1 MMAEYPSAI
10 LQGAR
15 ESAATPST
23 FPSGTN
29 TPSFDSAP
37 IETQLRDLGFRPAHV
52 TSCINALSAAH
63 DRMHHGS
70 TINDPL
76 TLSLSILSPFEAAI
90 EWLLVHLPEDD
101 LPRSYR
107 PPSNTADFVSGAAS
121 ENVGKQGLVKG
132 WIIDKLVKKAGF
144 PRKVVEEVTVDDAR
158 ETMAL
163 DALGYR
169 LCGWDYEP
177 CPACEDAA
185 ARDAAREEELMVL
198 RSVLDDR
205 ISVKEGQIVIR
216 VDHDG
221 CDDKLELNVVFSQE
235 SCYPS
240 AGHDH
245 PPSFFLTSTTLPAYL
260 KLHLHRRLLE
270 RFRDPE
276 RPDLADMLVS
286 GAGGAIYAMVEAL
299 EEDLPA
305 VIDSPPDIAS
315 VTEHLQPRAAL
326 EPIAESTRKGATA
339 PKRQRTARAPRPP
352 TEADHLRVSQ
362 AHERM
367 KASAAYAG
375 MLAARSRLP
384 AWQERDRVNQL
395 LASNRVLIVVGETGC
410 GKSTQVPQFILD
422 HAVAQGQGAST
433 SILVTQPRRV
443 SAMGLATRVAEERME
458 NLDRDVQ
465 SVGYVIRGE
474 SKVKPG
480 VTRLTF
486 ATTGVVLR
494 RLSAGGDANLEGISH
509 IIVDEVHERS
519 VDGDFLLLQLKELL
533 QRNKTIKVILMSAT
547 INQQTFVDYFGGVPT
562 LEIPGYTHPVQDLYL
577 EDYVS
582 NLDYR
587 PEQTRFKVKQNE
599 DQKVALRQ
607 SLEKLNLSDAA
618 RNAVEA
624 VSTSTQISFDLI
636 GSIVRHIHMTSQK
649 DDEGVLVFL
658 PGVAEIKMTMDS
670 IRGRCGSDVAI
681 LPLHANLS
689 NDDQKRVFAPTKQRK
704 VVVATN
710 VAETSI
716 TIPDIVYV
724 IDAGKVKETQYEAE
738 TGLSKLVEVW
748 ASRAACRQRRGR
760 AGRTKPGVCYK
771 LFTRRIEEQHQARF
785 AVPEILRTPLEALF
799 LQIKAMDQDADVK
812 AYLRRAIDPPKM
824 EALDSAWRTLIDL
837 GAVEGEEAT
846 SRLTALG
853 RHMSQL
859 PVDLRLAKMLV
870 LGCIFRA
877 LEPALTIAALL
888 SSKPFFSAPMERR
901 EEARKARE
909 KFAWGKSDILLN
921 LRAFDAV
928 ADQPGWSSRRSFC
941 EEHFINFSAFRDVA
955 SLRQD
960 FADALQELG
969 YLGRGKGA
977 RDALNGNASNEN
989 LIKGILVGAFY
1000 PRVVTI
1006 RPPGTKFE
1014 KVQSGSVA
1022 KDHEAKEVRFFD
1034 ETGRVFIVSL
1044 AARGPNPSQPLLMAA
1059 RLISTRAPSSSPRPT
1074 SSWATSPTFT
1084 RPSRPSRSYLT
1095 RPRCHSLPCCSLV
1108 ALSRS
1113 ITLPVD

>member
-1 MMAEYPSAI
+1 MAEYPSAI

-29 TPSFDSAP
+29 TPAAFDSAS
-37 IETQLRDLGFRPAHV
+37 IEHQLRDLGFRPAHV

-63 DRMHHGS
+63 DRMHHRGS
-70 TINDPL
+70 SGTINDPL

-107 PPSNTADFVSGAAS
+107 PASNTADFVSGVTS

-132 WIIDKLVKKAGF
+132 WVVDKLVKQAGF
-144 PRKVVEEVTVDDAR
+144 PRKVVEEVTAEDAR
-158 ETMAL
+158 ETIAL

-169 LCGWDYEP
+169 LCGWEYAA
-177 CPACEDAA
+177 CPGCEDVT

-198 RSVLDDR
+198 KSVLDDR
-205 ISVKEGQIVIR
+205 ISHNGDQVVIR
-216 VDHDG
+216 INHDTG
-221 CDDKLELNVVFSQE
+221 HDSLELNILLSSE

-240 AGHDH
+240 EGHDDH
-245 PPSFFLTSTTLPAYL
+245 PPSFYLTSSTLPAYL

-276 RPDLADMLVS
+276 RPDLAEALAS
-286 GAGGAIYAMVEAL
+286 GAGGAIFAMVEVL

-315 VTEHLQPRAAL
+315 VTEHLQPRAAM
-326 EPIAESTRKGATA
+326 EPIVEATRRVAA
-339 PKRQRTARAPRPP
+339 PKRQRTARAPRAP
-352 TEADHLRVSQ
+352 TEADHQRVTE

-367 KASAAYAG
+367 KASGAYAN
-375 MLAARSRLP
+375 MRAARAKLP
-384 AWQERDRVNQL
+384 AWQERVRVNEL

-422 HAVAQGQGAST
+422 DAIERGHGAAT

-458 NLDRDVQ
+458 NLDRDIQ

-494 RLSAGGDANLEGISH
+494 RLSAGGDSNLEGISH
-509 IIVDEVHERS
+509 IVVDEVHERS

-562 LEIPGYTHPVQDLYL
+562 LEIPGFTHPVQDLYL

-582 NLDYR
+582 NLDYL
-587 PEQTRFKVKQNE
+587 PESSSRFKVKQNE

-624 VSTSTQISFDLI
+624 VSTSTQVSFELI
-636 GSIVRHIHMTSQK
+636 GSIVRHIHMTSPK

-658 PGVAEIKMTMDS
+658 PGVAEIRMAMDS

-771 LFTRRIEEQHQARF
+771 LFTRRIEEQHMARF

-812 AYLRRAIDPPKM
+812 AYLRRAIDPPKI

-853 RHMSQL
+853 RHMSAL

-877 LEPALTIAALL
+877 LEPALTVAALL
-888 SSKPFFSAPMERR
+888 SSKPFFSAPIERR

-969 YLGRGKGA
+969 YLGRGKAA
-977 RDALNGNASNEN
+977 REALNGNAGNEN
-989 LIKGILVGAFY
+989 LIKAILVGAFY

-1034 ETGRVFIVSL
+1034 ETGRVFIVSRRR
-1044 AARGPNPSQPLLMAA
+1044 AAIEF
-1059 RLISTRAPSSSPRPT
+1059 RL
-1074 SSWATSPTFT
+1074 
-1084 RPSRPSRSYLT
+1084 
-1095 RPRCHSLPCCSLV
+1095 
-1108 ALSRS
+1108 
-1113 ITLPVD
+1113 